1 MPYQTEFSDITYPDE
16 SGRPCALKLRIAII
30 GSSDRLAVVH
40 MCHVNP
46 AFQSPM
52 SSYIVRDQILNRILD
67 SQLRGM
73 QLKLVRLVVQGDDKS
88 ALFPIEID
96 LHDYIV
102 RRNPPEMTPVVTA
115 RGRFTQRVE
124 IRSELVLAGLTRVHT
139 SHSKPLAVPKEIAR
153 ALR

>member
-1 MPYQTEFSDITYPDE
+1 M
-16 SGRPCALKLRIAII
+16 KLRIAII

-52 SSYIVRDQILNRILD
+52 NSYLVRDQILNRILD
-67 SQLRGM
+67 SRLRGL
-73 QLKLVRLVVQGDDKS
+73 QLKLIRLVVQDDDKS
-88 ALFPIEID
+88 AMFPIEID
-96 LHDYIV
+96 LQDYIA
-102 RRNPPEMTPVVTA
+102 RRNPHEMTPVVTG
-115 RGRFTQRVE
+115 RGRFTQRVN

-139 SHSKPLAVPKEIAR
+139 SHSKPVAVPKEIAR